1 MPEKHNDCLFS
12 VSQYSKSFLYIK
24 QLSPSFNVHDYAY
37 SFPHPANVLLL
48 STYFAVDQHQ
58 WC

>member
-1 MPEKHNDCLFS
+1 MPENHNDNLFS

-24 QLSPSFNVHDYAY
+24 QLSSSCNVHDYAY
-37 SFPHPANVLLL
+37 SFPYSANVLLP
-48 STYFAVDQHQ
+48 STYRAVDQHQ